1 MCSEHLVLQQE
12 GLIRFF
18 WTDDSFTG
26 FGPWPFL
33 IARISNYQDDLRALD
48 FLALDTNILD

>member
-18 WTDDSFTG
+18 WTDDSFTE

>member
-1 MCSEHLVLQQE
+1 MCSEHLVPQQE
-12 GLIRFF
+12 DLIRFL
-18 WTDDSFTG
+18 WTDDSFTE

-33 IARISNYQDDLRALD
+33 TARISKYQDDLRWLD